1 MKRYITILIMAVAF
15 AINATAQMSDSQII
29 EFVQK
34 EQKAGTSQAQIVTK
48 LMQKGVT
55 IEQIRRLRKMYEES
69 NGNYTNA
76 VNITGEK
83 TDRSRKQNGT
93 STRGN
98 KNNKNVNSE
107 NNSMYRLKDA
117 NHEYTYDEDDSEWMT
132 MHRELSSFM
141 PDSTQY
147 WELETEKYLNDQK
160 KKVFGRDIF
169 NNRNL
174 SFEPNMNIA
183 TPKNYV
189 LGPGDAVFIDI
200 YGATQK
206 TIETTVSPDGFVTI
220 EGYGPVNINGMTVA
234 QANQK
239 LRSTLGSR
247 FSSSRIQLTVG
258 QTRTI
263 MVNVMGEVRTP
274 GTYTLSAFATV
285 FHALY
290 MAGGTN
296 DIGTLRNIKVY
307 RNNKL
312 VSTVDIYDYML
323 NGKLTGNVKLTDND
337 VIVVGTYDC
346 MVNVTGKVKRPM
358 YYEMKKTE
366 SLQSLLKYA
375 GGFTGDAYT
384 KSVRVVRKTGRDYSV
399 FNVAEFDMSSFL
411 ISDEDSI
418 SVDSILPRYNNMVE
432 LKGAAFRPGMYQ
444 LGNDITSVRSLIDFA
459 DGLKED
465 AVSQHAIIHRMKADR
480 TLEVISVDIKG
491 ILEGSVA
498 DIPLKNEDVLFI
510 PSQEELQQNKTLT
523 IHGEVAFPGIY
534 KYAENETI
542 EDLILQS
549 GGLLETASTVKVDVS
564 RRITDKEATH
574 TDAEIAK
581 TFTFKLKEGFV
592 IDGQPGFTLQPFDEV
607 YVHKSPGYNEQQN
620 VEVDGEVLFRG
631 VYTLSRK
638 ETRISDII
646 AAAGGVNALGYID
659 GARLERK
666 MTQEERDRVEQSF
679 NMSLMEQRY
688 VDGSMKL
695 DSVALA
701 TKMNI
706 GDTYVV
712 GLDLRKA
719 LDSPGCEEDIVLR
732 DGDKITIPQ
741 YNNTVRINGEVM
753 HTSTVAYEKGKNYKH
768 YIREAGGYNT
778 HAKKSNTY
786 IVYANGKVSS
796 ASKGKIQ
803 PGCEIVVPTKER
815 KNNPM
820 QTTQQWVSIAS
831 VMATLGAVLI
841 SVLKK

>member
-1 MKRYITILIMAVAF
+1 MKRYISILLMTVAF
-15 AINATAQMSDSQII
+15 VLNATAQMSDSQII

-34 EQKAGTSQAQIVTK
+34 EQNSGTSQAQIVTK

-55 IEQIRRLRKMYEES
+55 VEQLRRIRRMYEE
-69 NGNYTNA
+69 NGGNYTNA
-76 VNITGEK
+76 VDLTGNK
-83 TDRSRKQNGT
+83 KDRSRKPNGT

-98 KNNKNVNSE
+98 KKNNE
-107 NNSMYRLKDA
+107 DNNAINRLKDG
-117 NHEYTYDEDDSEWMT
+117 NHENTFDEDDDEWMSMQT
-132 MHRELSSFM
+132 ELSTLRNNQNLQTK
-141 PDSTQY
+141 PTNGTK
-147 WELETEKYLNDQK
+147 L
-160 KKVFGRDIF
+160 VFGRDIF
-169 NNRNL
+169 SNPNL

-200 YGATQK
+200 YGASQK
-206 TIETTVSPDGFVTI
+206 TIETTVSPEGVITI
-220 EGYGPVNINGMTVA
+220 EEYGPVSVSGLTVA

-263 MVNVMGEVRTP
+263 MVNVMGEVRAP

-296 DIGTLRNIKVY
+296 DLGTLRDIKVY

-312 VSTVDIYDYML
+312 VSSVDIYDYML

-337 VIVVGTYDC
+337 VIVVGPYDC
-346 MVNVTGKVKRPM
+346 MVNITGKVKRPM
-358 YYEMKKTE
+358 FYEMKKTE

-384 KSVRVVRKTGRDYSV
+384 KSVKVIRKTGRDYSI
-399 FNVAEFDMSSFL
+399 FNVAEFDMSSFM
-411 ISDEDSI
+411 INDEDSI
-418 SVDSILPRYNNMVE
+418 TVDSIIPRYNNMVE
-432 LKGAAFRPGMYQ
+432 LKGAVFRPGMYQ
-444 LGNDITSVRSLIDFA
+444 LGKDITTVHSLIDFA

-465 AVSQHAIIHRMKADR
+465 AISQHAIIHRMKTDR
-480 TLEVISVDIKG
+480 SLEVLAVDIKG
-491 ILEGSVA
+491 ILEGTVA
-498 DIPLKNEDVLFI
+498 DIPLKNEDVLFV

-523 IHGEVAFPGIY
+523 IHGEVSFPGIY
-534 KYAENETI
+534 KYADNETI
-542 EDLILQS
+542 EDFILQA
-549 GGLLETASTVKVDVS
+549 GGLKETASTVKVDVS
-564 RRITDKEATH
+564 RRITDEGATSSGN
-574 TDAEIAK
+574 DIAK

-592 IDGQPGFTLQPFDEV
+592 IDGEPGFILQPYDEV

-631 VYTLSRK
+631 VYTLSKK
-638 ETRISDII
+638 ETRLSDII
-646 AAAGGVNALGYID
+646 AAAGGINELGYVD

-666 MTQEERDRVEQSF
+666 MTVEERDRVEQAF
-679 NMSLMEQRY
+679 NMSLLEQRY

-706 GDTYVV
+706 GDTYIV
-712 GLDLRKA
+712 GLDLKKA
-719 LDSPGCEEDIVLR
+719 LSQPGCEEDIVLR
-732 DGDKITIPQ
+732 DGDKITVPQ

-753 HTSTVAYEKGKNYKH
+753 HTSTIAYEKGKNYKY

-786 IVYANGKVSS
+786 IVYANGKVAR
-796 ASKGKIQ
+796 ASEGKIQ
-803 PGCEIVVPTKER
+803 PGCEIVVPMKER

-841 SVLKK
+841 SVLK